1 MFMVVFDIKPVCC
14 RKLGLSICPAKN
26 YFFSKT
32 LTSPSTIL
40 CCTVFDAM
48 TVAL

>member
-1 MFMVVFDIKPVCC
+1 MVVFDIKPVCC
-14 RKLGLSICPAKN
+14 RKPVLSICPAEI
-26 YFFSKT
+26 YFFSKA

-40 CCTVFDAM
+40 CCTVFITM